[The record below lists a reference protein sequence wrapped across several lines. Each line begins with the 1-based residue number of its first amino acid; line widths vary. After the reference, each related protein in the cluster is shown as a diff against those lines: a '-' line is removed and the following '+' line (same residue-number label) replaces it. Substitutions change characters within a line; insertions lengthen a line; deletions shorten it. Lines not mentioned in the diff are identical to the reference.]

1 MLNQL
6 PEFVDPIRLAEMGQV
21 LKGQVA
27 VADMPRLAAALGIPG
42 LPGQIAQPLT
52 QGEVDAD
59 LVFGV
64 DGQGIRY
71 VRGRLRAELNV
82 MCQRCLQPMILPLQ
96 VNISLGMAQ
105 TLDAAERLP
114 DGYEPLMVP
123 LVNVQPQ
130 PHLLAAIIEDE
141 LLLALPVAPMHAV
154 QCLPRKDALVEV
166 VAEALPSEG
175 KKRPFAELA
184 QLQKLKKKS

>member
-27 VADMPRLAAALGIPG
+27 LADMPRLAAALGIPG

-96 VNISLGMAQ
+96 VNISLGIAQ

-123 LVNVQPQ
+123 LVNGQS
-130 PHLLAAIIEDE
+130 HLLAAIIEDE

-166 VAEALPSEG
+166 VAEALPSAG

>member
-6 PEFVDPIRLAEMGQV
+6 PEFVDPIRLAEMGQA

-27 VADMPRLAAALGIPG
+27 VADMSRLAAALGIPS
-42 LPGQIAQPLT
+42 LIAQPLT

-71 VRGRLRAELNV
+71 MRGHLRAELNV

-123 LVNVQPQ
+123 QVNGQSQ
-130 PHLLAAIIEDE
+130 HLLAVIIEDE